1 MASHLSI
8 LTDFYIFEF
17 LLSSLLRCNRCAVHD
32 LARNNIDAICIK
44 TNIQQE
50 LPRRL
55 ISLERIS
62 IYIQGQFPPK
72 ISGDWG
78 RFLAFNLRQ
87 KKN

>member
-32 LARNNIDAICIK
+32 LARNNIDAISIK

-62 IYIQGQFPPK
+62 IK
-72 ISGDWG
+72 I
-78 RFLAFNLRQ
+78 
-87 KKN
+87 KKNIYGNMIIDIINLMLI